1 MSRPHAVQTYDVRTT
16 GIDQF
21 VSDLSGGNRQKVA
34 FAKWLSTK
42 PKVMILDEPTHGID
56 VGSKAQVHRMIARLA
71 EEGLAVLV
79 ISSDLPE
86 VLAIS
91 DRILVVSEGEV
102 VAELDPATAD
112 QASVMMAATRNA
124 RDLADVG

>member
-1 MSRPHAVQTYDVRTT
+1 
-16 GIDQF
+16 
-21 VSDLSGGNRQKVA
+21 
-34 FAKWLSTK
+34 
-42 PKVMILDEPTHGID
+42 
-56 VGSKAQVHRMIARLA
+56 MIARLA
-71 EEGLAVLV
+71 EDGLAVLV